1 MSFKKKRSRVNALK
15 QRDAFFDNLL
25 QSLPPV
31 FPRKDIPKYLGN
43 LLSVGYIANL
53 DSAGLGPESRRVGG
67 NVVYERES
75 FVLWLV
81 SRTEGVG
88 K

>member
-1 MSFKKKRSRVNALK
+1 MSFKKNKISVTQSK
-15 QRDAFFDNLL
+15 QQDSFFENLL
-25 QSLPPV
+25 KDLPPV
-31 FPRKDIPKYLGN
+31 FPRKDVPKYLGS

-75 FVLWLV
+75 FVRWLM
-81 SRTEGVG
+81 SRTEGR
-88 K
+88 